1 MRACR
6 SASSARRRLRGPR
19 PMISSTRSPARP
31 LHAGFMAARRSRFRA
46 TMAVT
51 ISTCRWRSGPEA
63 KAIGNPPFRCIMAE
77 SLFRYRRVRNADR
90 ISGVFDPKVRAPYAR
105 TLGEGEKIMKR
116 FLLCAA
122 AGAALL
128 AGATAASAQTYYDGG
143 YYYGAPGPFVESG
156 VGLQVGPVGIGVY
169 GEPSYP
175 AY

>member
-1 MRACR
+1 
-6 SASSARRRLRGPR
+6 
-19 PMISSTRSPARP
+19 
-31 LHAGFMAARRSRFRA
+31 
-46 TMAVT
+46 
-51 ISTCRWRSGPEA
+51 
-63 KAIGNPPFRCIMAE
+63 
-77 SLFRYRRVRNADR
+77 
-90 ISGVFDPKVRAPYAR
+90 
-105 TLGEGEKIMKR
+105 MKR

-175 AY
+175 AYTYGYSSRALRGDHPHSTYNMRSFRSQEWLPQSPPGGGY